1 MPVFKYTGMV
11 GSKRTEGEIQAA
23 NIEDATRILTGRNI
37 AVENIFKKPTELSF
51 SFGTGIK
58 TKDIVVFTRQFS
70 TMLNAG
76 INLVDCLSILGEQI
90 DNKAFKNV
98 IQNVRNEVESGKP
111 LNEALRKYPKVFNNL
126 YCSLV
131 EAGEA
136 GGLLTNVLDR
146 LSIYMEKNMELI
158 GKVKSAMTYPVIILI
173 VALALIIGMMYF
185 VIPTFEE
192 MFDSMGQTLPS
203 LTQFVVNVSRFTQKY
218 IVHIILVIISS
229 AVIFVTWKRT
239 KKGRYALDKI
249 ILKTPIFGDITKKNA
264 VARFSR
270 TFGTLVASGVDILKS
285 MEITARTAGNSVIEA
300 ELMKARTKV
309 SGGSEIAVPLGEAKV
324 FPPMVVSMISAGEKS
339 GSLEDMLAKIADF
352 YEMEVDQ
359 AVGTLTTALEPLIM
373 VFLGGGI
380 GTIVIALFMP
390 MFTMVSAIS

>member
-1 MPVFKYTGMV
+1 
-11 GSKRTEGEIQAA
+11 
-23 NIEDATRILTGRNI
+23 
-37 AVENIFKKPTELSF
+37 
-51 SFGTGIK
+51 
-58 TKDIVVFTRQFS
+58 
-70 TMLNAG
+70 
-76 INLVDCLSILGEQI
+76 
-90 DNKAFKNV
+90 
-98 IQNVRNEVESGKP
+98 
-111 LNEALRKYPKVFNNL
+111 NL

-146 LSIYMEKNMELI
+146 LSIYMEKNMELV
-158 GKVKSAMTYPVIILI
+158 GKVKSAMTYPLIIMI

-270 TFGTLVASGVDILKS
+270 TFGTLVASGVDILRS

-380 GTIVIALFMP
+380 GTIVISLFMP

>member
-146 LSIYMEKNMELI
+146 LSIYMEKNMELV

-229 AVIFVTWKRT
+229 VVIFVTWKRT
-239 KKGRYALDKI
+239 KKGRYTLDKI

-359 AVGTLTTALEPLIM
+359 AVGTLTTAMEPLIM

>member
-1 MPVFKYTGMV
+1 
-11 GSKRTEGEIQAA
+11 
-23 NIEDATRILTGRNI
+23 
-37 AVENIFKKPTELSF
+37 
-51 SFGTGIK
+51 
-58 TKDIVVFTRQFS
+58 
-70 TMLNAG
+70 
-76 INLVDCLSILGEQI
+76 
-90 DNKAFKNV
+90 
-98 IQNVRNEVESGKP
+98 
-111 LNEALRKYPKVFNNL
+111 
-126 YCSLV
+126 V

-146 LSIYMEKNMELI
+146 LSIYMEKNMELV
-158 GKVKSAMTYPVIILI
+158 GKVKSAMTYPIII
-173 VALALIIGMMYF
+173 MVVAMALIIGMMYF

-229 AVIFVTWKRT
+229 AVIFITWKRT

-249 ILKTPIFGDITKKNA
+249 ILKTPIFGDITKKSA

-270 TFGTLVASGVDILKS
+270 TFGTLVASGVDILKA

-300 ELMKARTKV
+300 ELMRARTKV

>member
-229 AVIFVTWKRT
+229 VVIFVTWKRT
-239 KKGRYALDKI
+239 KKGRYTLDKI

>member
-11 GSKRTEGEIQAA
+11 GSKRTEGEIQAP
-23 NIEDATRILTGRNI
+23 NIDDATRILSGRNI
-37 AVENIFKKPTELSF
+37 AVESISKKPAELSF

-70 TMLNAG
+70 TMLNAC

-90 DNKAFKNV
+90 ENKAFKNV

-146 LSIYMEKNMELI
+146 LSIYMEKNMELV
-158 GKVKSAMTYPVIILI
+158 GKVKSAMTYPVIIMI
-173 VALALIIGMMYF
+173 VAVALIIGMMYF

-218 IVHIILVIISS
+218 IVHILLVIITS
-229 AVIFVTWKRT
+229 VVLFVTWKRT

-270 TFGTLVASGVDILKS
+270 TFGTLVASGVDILRS

-300 ELMKARTKV
+300 ELLKARTKV
-309 SGGSEIAVPLGEAKV
+309 SGGSEIAVPLGEARV

-380 GTIVIALFMP
+380 GTIVISLFMP

>member
-23 NIEDATRILTGRNI
+23 NIDDANRILSGRNI
-37 AVENIFKKPTELSF
+37 AVESIFKKPADLSF

-90 DNKAFKNV
+90 ENKAFKNV

-146 LSIYMEKNMELI
+146 LSIYMEKNMELV
-158 GKVKSAMTYPVIILI
+158 GKVKSAMTYPVIIMI
-173 VALALIIGMMYF
+173 VAISLIIGMMYF

-192 MFDSMGQTLPS
+192 MFDSMGQTLPA
-203 LTQFVVNVSRFTQKY
+203 LTQFIVNLSRFIQKY
-218 IVHIILVIISS
+218 ILQILLIIITTVVL
-229 AVIFVTWKRT
+229 FVVWKKT

-270 TFGTLVASGVDILKS
+270 TFGTLVASGVDILRS

-309 SGGSEIAVPLGEAKV
+309 SGGSEISLPLGEAKV

-339 GSLEDMLAKIADF
+339 GSLEDMLSKIADF

-373 VFLGGGI
+373 IFLGGGI

>member
-146 LSIYMEKNMELI
+146 LSIYMEKNMELV
-158 GKVKSAMTYPVIILI
+158 GKVKSAMTYPLIIMI

-270 TFGTLVASGVDILKS
+270 TFGTLVASGVDILRS

-380 GTIVIALFMP
+380 GTIVISLFMP

>member
-229 AVIFVTWKRT
+229 VVIFVTWKRT
-239 KKGRYALDKI
+239 KKGRYTLDKI

-380 GTIVIALFMP
+380 GTIVISLFMP

>member
-146 LSIYMEKNMELI
+146 LSIYMEKNMELV
-158 GKVKSAMTYPVIILI
+158 GKVKSAMTYPVIIMI

-229 AVIFVTWKRT
+229 VVIFVTWKRT
-239 KKGRYALDKI
+239 KKGRYTLDKI

-380 GTIVIALFMP
+380 GTIVISLFMP